1 MVNDIINGFVSH
13 FHEDE
18 DSIVR
23 MQHLI
28 GDRVML
34 KNGSVTTD
42 KYNNAHNPDYIKTI
56 LRSRINWAS
65 TFICLIGPKTHNSEW
80 VEYEIE
86 AAHRMGKPIIGV
98 YDFGAT
104 DADVPESLKKYANSI
119 VGWRKDAILAAIE
132 GTRSFENVDGSPW
145 PYMAGNRTT
154 C

>member
-1 MVNDIINGFVSH
+1 MPNEIINGFVSH

-18 DSIVR
+18 AAIGR
-23 MQHLI
+23 MQSLL
-28 GDRVML
+28 GDRVTL
-34 KNGSVTTD
+34 RNGSVTTD
-42 KYNNAHNPDYIKTI
+42 KYNDAHNPDYIKSL

-98 YDFGAT
+98 YDLGAT
-104 DADVPESLKKYANSI
+104 DADVPDSLKKYADSI
-119 VGWRKDAILAAIE
+119 VGWKKDSIMAAIE
-132 GTRSFENVDGSPW
+132 GARNFENVDGSPW
-145 PYMAGNRTT
+145 PYMAGGRTT

>member
-1 MVNDIINGFVSH
+1 MQNEIINAFISH

-18 DSIVR
+18 GAVGR
-23 MQHLI
+23 MQCLL
-28 GDRVML
+28 GDRVTL
-34 KNGSVTTD
+34 RNGSVTSD
-42 KYNNAHNPDYIKTI
+42 KYNNAHNPDYIKTM
-56 LRSRINWAS
+56 LRSRISWAS

-98 YDFGAT
+98 YDLGAT
-104 DADVPESLKKYANSI
+104 DADVPDSLKKYADSI
-119 VGWRKDAILAAIE
+119 VGWRKDSIMAAIA
-132 GTRSFENVDGSPW
+132 GTRNFENIDGSPW